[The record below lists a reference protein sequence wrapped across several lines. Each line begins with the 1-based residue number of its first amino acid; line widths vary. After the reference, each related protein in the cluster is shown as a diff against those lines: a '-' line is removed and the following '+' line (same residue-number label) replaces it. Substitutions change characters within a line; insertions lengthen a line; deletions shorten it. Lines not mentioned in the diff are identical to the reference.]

1 MTPLSAAQNEDELRG
16 WLNLT
21 LPAGIGPRKQQ
32 ELLRAFGHPAAIFDA
47 GLSAVTG
54 IIGIKLAQA
63 LFDGQANEA
72 QQTLITTTL
81 AWLQEPGHHI
91 VTLADRDYP
100 QRLLEST
107 DPPSLLYINGNPS
120 YLNCAAI
127 GVVGSRNA
135 TPQGIENALAFSRVL
150 ADAGFTIISGLALGI
165 DAAAHEGALRSDA
178 PSGTIAIIG
187 TGIDRMYPAS
197 NKKLAHLITGKGCI
211 ISEFPLGTAAT
222 ASNFPRRNRLIAG
235 LSQACLVVEA
245 APASGSLITARLAG
259 ELGRDLFAIPGSI
272 HAPQYKGCHALIKQG
287 AKLVEC
293 AQDILEE
300 LRPQGVQPAEAT
312 PQATIGN
319 PAHAPLLNA
328 LGHDPATLD
337 QLISRSGLT
346 TDAVLAMLTELSLEG
361 VVTNLP
367 GGRYQ
372 RLIRS

>member
-1 MTPLSAAQNEDELRG
+1 MNPSTSPYDQQELRS

-32 ELLRAFGHPAAIFDA
+32 QLLRAFGHPDAVFDA
-47 GLSAVTG
+47 GLSAVAG
-54 IIGIKLAQA
+54 LIGIKLAES
-63 LFDGQANEA
+63 LFDGRNNEA
-72 QQTLITTTL
+72 QQALIATTL
-81 AWLQEPGHHI
+81 AWLSEPGHHI
-91 VTLADRDYP
+91 VTLADCDYP
-100 QRLLEST
+100 QRLLESD
-107 DPPSLLYINGNPS
+107 DPPSLLYINGDPA
-120 YLNCAAI
+120 YLNRAAI
-127 GVVGSRNA
+127 GIVGSRNA

-165 DAAAHEGALRSDA
+165 DAAAHEGAIRSEA
-178 PSGTIAIIG
+178 VSGTIAIIG
-187 TGIDRMYPAS
+187 TGIDRVYPSS
-197 NKKLAHLITGKGCI
+197 NKKLAHVVTGKGCI

-300 LRPQGVQPAEAT
+300 LRPQAATQSAT
-312 PQATIGN
+312 PE
-319 PAHAPLLNA
+319 PAPDKPEHAPLIAA
-328 LGHDPATLD
+328 LGHDPCTLD

-346 TDAVLAMLTELSLEG
+346 ADAVLAMLTELSLEG